1 MTFRKKT
8 ARGIGIALSL
18 SLLSACAE
26 ARPIGDPR
34 AASAPLTS
42 AAGGYE
48 LQVLVDG
55 VPAPT
60 FFQNGETY
68 VMGALGERY
77 TLRIVN
83 HTGRRIEAVASVD
96 GRDVV
101 DGRPADFRNK
111 RGYIVPAWGSVD
123 IDGWRL
129 TQAQVAA
136 FRFSSVADSY
146 AARTGSAREVGVVGA
161 AIFSE
166 RIVPRPRP
174 LEVPYSY
181 NRYRY
186 DYAPSP
192 SPADDAE
199 SYGGRGEAPAAKSGS
214 ADASPAPSTPPSA
227 DKRSAPSS
235 APLSEGAASNAPRGS
250 ANAAPS
256 RRPGLGT
263 EFGEAVGSAVREV
276 TFVRA
281 SASSPAVVLG
291 ARYNDHDGLVALGI
305 DVDRDPY
312 ACGNAWGC
320 DQDLELRQTAS
331 PFPVTDRRYA
341 APPPCWNGRSCR

>member
-1 MTFRKKT
+1 MTFRKTT
-8 ARGIGIALSL
+8 ARGIGIGLSL

-26 ARPIGDPR
+26 ARPIADARSSG
-34 AASAPLTS
+34 PLTT

-48 LQVLVDG
+48 LEVLVDG
-55 VPAPT
+55 APAPT

-77 TLRIVN
+77 TLRIIN

-101 DGRPADFRNK
+101 DGRSADFRNK

-123 IDGWRL
+123 VDGWRL
-129 TQAQVAA
+129 SQVQVAA

-146 AARTGSAREVGVVGA
+146 AARTGSAREVGVIGA
-161 AIFSE
+161 AIFPE

-174 LEVPYSY
+174 IAPYSY
-181 NRYRY
+181 YRER
-186 DYAPSP
+186 DSDRAPYP
-192 SPADDAE
+192 SDEAE
-199 SYGGRGEAPAAKSGS
+199 GYGGRAEPPAARKPASG
-214 ADASPAPSTPPSA
+214 DASGPTPSSPPAASEST
-227 DKRSAPSS
+227 RSAPPP
-235 APLSEGAASNAPRGS
+235 APLSGGGSAPPRGY
-250 ANAAPS
+250 ADATPS

-263 EFGEAVGSAVREV
+263 EFGEAVGSSVREV
-276 TFVRA
+276 SFVRA
-281 SASSPAVVLG
+281 NPSSPAVVLG

-312 ACGNAWGC
+312 ACGNSWGC

-341 APPPCWNGRSCR
+341 APPPCWNGRTCR